1 MIRHTQVQVRCML
14 VCVMDLTVMSLTFRH
29 THKCRLVVCLC
40 ECVHTCVHDGFDYFV
55 FNF

>member
-1 MIRHTQVQVRCML
+1 MALTFRHTQVQVSCML

-40 ECVHTCVHDGFDYFV
+40 ECVRDGFDCYGL
-55 FNF
+55 NF